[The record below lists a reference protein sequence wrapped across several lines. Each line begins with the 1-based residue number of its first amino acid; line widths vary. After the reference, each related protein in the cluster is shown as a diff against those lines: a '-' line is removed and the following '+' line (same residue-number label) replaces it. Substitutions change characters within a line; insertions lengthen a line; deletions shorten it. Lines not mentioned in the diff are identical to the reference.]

1 MYKTVIERYH
11 DPVTFGL
18 KAMKDHFGYGVF
30 SAHTIARSIAMRV
43 CGWNGIHTKVNKKN
57 EGYLSGDYSI
67 SGEYRSWEMEE
78 DYDSHI
84 CIETGEDALLLLDT
98 EEKWNKFINEVRST
112 IVHEMTHRHQY
123 EKRDGE
129 MRKTE
134 IFKSKSKDKNMY
146 LNENY
151 LGSLDEIEAYSV
163 DVAYEILE
171 SGKKFDDVWSK
182 FKTLNT
188 KKFPTLTSYRLY
200 FGEKINHKV
209 LNRLYNCS
217 KKSYRYLSVLER

>member
-1 MYKTVIERYH
+1 MYKSVIDRYH
-11 DPVTFGL
+11 PIVTAGL
-18 KAMKDHFGYGVF
+18 NAMRDHFGYGIYP
-30 SAHTIARSIAMRV
+30 ATTIARSIAMRV
-43 CGWNGIHTKVNKKN
+43 CGWNGIHVKSNRLN
-57 EGYLSGDYSI
+57 EGYTLYDYSI

-84 CIETGEDALLLLDT
+84 CIEVGEDGVLDLT
-98 EEKWNKFINEVRST
+98 DDTKWDKFLNEVRST

-134 IFKSKSKDKNMY
+134 IFKSKSKNKDY
-146 LNENY
+146 ALQENY

-163 DVAYEILE
+163 DVAYEILL
-171 SGKKFDDVWSK
+171 SGRKFDDVWNN
-182 FKTLNT
+182 FRHLNT
-188 KKFPTLTSYRLY
+188 KKFPTLGSYRLF
-200 FGEKINHKV
+200 FGTKTDHKV
-209 LNRLYNCS
+209 LNRLYNCA